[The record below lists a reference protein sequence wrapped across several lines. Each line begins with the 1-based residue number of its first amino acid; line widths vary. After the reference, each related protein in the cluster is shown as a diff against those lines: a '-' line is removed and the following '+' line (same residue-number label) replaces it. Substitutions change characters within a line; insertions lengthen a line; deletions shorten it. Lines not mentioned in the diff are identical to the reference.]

1 MSDKLFFNSSFK
13 GNSLCRCLQRQS
25 DESIGNLGLAV
36 KGPSC
41 LSALFI
47 HKRHAGSRIGVTTSA
62 DRCVVEITADL
73 SAFGRIVC
81 LSLLRF
87 CVALLV
93 IDPMSWQIH
102 GEDRGFAIGYKVLR
116 APAVFRPARRMRK
129 PKTKKPGHKQTV

>member
-1 MSDKLFFNSSFK
+1 MSVGTIYPQAARRVANWCYDVGRPL
-13 GNSLCRCLQRQS
+13 
-25 DESIGNLGLAV
+25 
-36 KGPSC
+36 
-41 LSALFI
+41 
-47 HKRHAGSRIGVTTSA
+47 
-62 DRCVVEITADL
+62 CVVEITADL

-87 CVALLV
+87 CMALLV

-129 PKTKKPGHKQTV
+129 PKTKKPGHKGRVFVLRG